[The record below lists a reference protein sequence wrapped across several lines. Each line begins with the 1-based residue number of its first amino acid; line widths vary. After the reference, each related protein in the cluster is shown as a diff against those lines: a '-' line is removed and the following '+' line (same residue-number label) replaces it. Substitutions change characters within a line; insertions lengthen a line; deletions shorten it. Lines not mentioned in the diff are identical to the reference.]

1 MSNLN
6 IYKEIAK
13 LPDQLVSNSI
23 YAVRVGQG
31 FDLYITDSTGAI
43 AHKLN
48 RSENGSDVYDLAVSR
63 GFLGTLD
70 DWLLQLS
77 ATIKLSQESKNIIKN
92 TEDGLYAEVPE
103 SKNLDSF
110 VAALDAALET

>member
-23 YAVRVGQG
+23 YVVRVGVG
-31 FDLYITDSTGAI
+31 FDLYITDSTGVV

-48 RSENGSDVYDLAVSR
+48 SSGDGLSAYDLAVSK
-63 GFLGTLD
+63 GFSGSLD
-70 DWLLQLS
+70 DWLLQLR

-92 TEDGLYAEVPE
+92 TEEGLYAEVPE

-110 VAALDAALET
+110 VAALNAALED